1 MDRLAEVA
9 AHSSKEEP
17 HGGQPLGDGLT
28 MSAIYTLARA
38 HRTTVKHLA
47 LAFAIALPTAITSG
61 MSTAGATDLRQAKPG
76 LEQHGVILAQATPD
90 ASSGV
95 PQPAAEVPAPVAE
108 SAPRPV
114 AIEQAHLPRD
124 LSPWGMFVAADIV
137 VQAVMIGL
145 ALASV
150 AVWTVWLAKLVEL
163 WLGRRALRAGLAEI
177 RERRSLDEA
186 ESRLGRRRRLTL
198 AFLYTA
204 RSELALA
211 ETMSQAPGIK
221 ERVASRLAEI
231 EAAAARAMRGGMGL
245 LASVGATA
253 PFVGLF
259 GTVWG
264 IMNSFIGISKAQT
277 TNLAIVAPGI
287 AEALLATAMGLVAA
301 IPAVILYNQLS
312 RSSAGYR
319 ALLRENAAEVERILS
334 RELDLQTG
342 AGAKPRARA
351 AE

>member
-1 MDRLAEVA
+1 MIQLAQSFVE
-9 AHSSKEEP
+9 
-17 HGGQPLGDGLT
+17 
-28 MSAIYTLARA
+28 
-38 HRTTVKHLA
+38 
-47 LAFAIALPTAITSG
+47 
-61 MSTAGATDLRQAKPG
+61 RQDIV
-76 LEQHGVILAQATPD
+76 QLAQAAPD
-90 ASSGV
+90 ANIKTV
-95 PQPAAEVPAPVAE
+95 QPAEQPVPAPDA
-108 SAPRPV
+108 AKGPQPPV
-114 AIEQAHLPRD
+114 AIEKSHLPRD

-137 VQAVMIGL
+137 VQGVMVGL
-145 ALASV
+145 VLASI

-163 WLGRRALRAGLAEI
+163 WLGRRALRSGLAEI
-177 RERRSLDEA
+177 RERRSLEEA
-186 ESRLGRRRRLTL
+186 EASLGGRRRLTL

-204 RSELALA
+204 RSEWALA
-211 ETMSQAPGIK
+211 ETNYQPVGIK

-231 EAAAARAMRGGMGL
+231 EAAAARSMRGGMGL
-245 LASVGATA
+245 MASVGATA

-301 IPAVILYNQLS
+301 IPAVILYNQLT
-312 RSSAGYR
+312 RSIASYR

-334 RELDLQTG
+334 RELDRRIRSETRPLT
-342 AGAKPRARA
+342 RA